1 MPMTTSDLCTKLGVS
16 TATIAK
22 MVKDGRL
29 PAPNKVRTLFRTE
42 NAWSDEAIAPYLP
55 GGERAARKNRPGRKP
70 RS

>member
-1 MPMTTSDLCTKLGVS
+1 MPMTTSDLCAKLGVS

-29 PAPNKVRTLFRTE
+29 PAPTHPRSVPGTE
-42 NAWSDEAIAPYLP
+42 NVWSNDAIAPYLP